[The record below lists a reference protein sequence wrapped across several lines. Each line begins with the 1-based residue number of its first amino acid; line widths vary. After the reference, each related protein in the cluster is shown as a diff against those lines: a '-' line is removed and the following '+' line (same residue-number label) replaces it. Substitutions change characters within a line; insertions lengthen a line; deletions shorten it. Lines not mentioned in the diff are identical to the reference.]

1 MIGLVIVTHGKLAEE
16 FLNVAEQISGKQEG
30 IETVCIA
37 EKDNIEE
44 KRQELLKKVR
54 RADGGDGVIVLTDLF
69 GGTPSNIAISVAQD
83 ENVEALTGVNLP
95 LLIELLTVRGQTG
108 HDLQT
113 VAQKAQEAG
122 RKYIHAATS
131 LLEQKEVG

>member
-44 KRQELLKKVR
+44 KRQELLKKVKKS
-54 RADGGDGVIVLTDLF
+54 DSGKGVIILTDLF
-69 GGTPSNIAISVAQD
+69 GGTPSNIAIAAAQT
-83 ENVEALTGVNLP
+83 ENVEALTGINLP
-95 LLIELLTVRGQTG
+95 LLIELLTLRGQKDC
-108 HDLQT
+108 DLQIA
-113 VAQKAQEAG
+113 AQKAQEAG

-131 LLEQKEVG
+131 LLEQKETG

>member
-44 KRQELLKKVR
+44 KRQELLKKIKKT
-54 RADGGDGVIVLTDLF
+54 DHGKGVIILTDLF
-69 GGTPSNIAISVAQD
+69 GGTPSNIAISAAQSD
-83 ENVEALTGVNLP
+83 NIEALTGINLP
-95 LLIELLTVRGQTG
+95 LLIELLTLRSQSGN
-108 HDLQT
+108 DLQT
-113 VAQKAQEAG
+113 AAQKAQEAG

-131 LLEQKEVG
+131 LLEQKEIG

>member
-44 KRQELLKKVR
+44 KRQELLKKVKKS
-54 RADGGDGVIVLTDLF
+54 DGGDGVIILTDLF
-69 GGTPSNIAISVAQD
+69 GGTPSNIAIAAAQN
-83 ENVEALTGVNLP
+83 ENVEALTGINLP
-95 LLIELLTVRGQTG
+95 LLIELLTLRGQKDC
-108 HDLQT
+108 DLQT
-113 VAQKAQEAG
+113 AAQKAQEAG

-131 LLEQKEVG
+131 LLEQKETG

>member
-30 IETVCIA
+30 IETVGIA

-54 RADGGDGVIVLTDLF
+54 RADNGDGVIVLTDLF
-69 GGTPSNIAISVAQD
+69 GGTPSNIAISVAQN
-83 ENVEALTGVNLP
+83 ENVEALTGINLP
-95 LLIELLTVRGQTG
+95 LLIELLTLRGQSG
-108 HDLQT
+108 SDLQT
-113 VAQKAQEAG
+113 IAQKAQEAG

>member
-30 IETVCIA
+30 IETVCIT
-37 EKDNIEE
+37 EQDNIEE
-44 KRQELLKKVR
+44 KRQELLRKVK
-54 RADGGDGVIVLTDLF
+54 RADNGDGVIVLTDLF
-69 GGTPSNIAISVAQD
+69 GGTPSNIAISAAQN

-95 LLIELLTVRGQTG
+95 LLIELLTVRGQAG
-108 HDLQT
+108 NDLQS